1 MCHPTCFAWA
11 NLGPI
16 AAVSRTQAGNQRG
29 STFVTATDPEAVGRK
44 GDRIKAS
51 QVAANLDPVVTPRT
65 AQVGD
70 SQEAVDAANGDP
82 MAIWRDSKA
91 FDLSALVD
99 RKPIERF
106 AARDIPNHDR
116 SILAAG
122 RDPCSIRAS
131 RDALN
136 RFFRIA
142 KSRDRLA
149 CFGVDKPHNSRR
161 VARRDAIL
169 DAKENDVSQRL
180 VGKRPVND
188 ISTWIVDPM

>member
-16 AAVSRTQAGNQRG
+16 TAVSGTQAGNQRG
-29 STFVTATDPEAVGRK
+29 TTFVTATDPEAVGRK
-44 GDRIKAS
+44 GDRIKAF
-51 QVAANLDPVVTPRT
+51 QVAAKIDPVVTPRT
-65 AQVGD
+65 AQVSN

-82 MAIWRDSKA
+82 LAIRRDSKA
-91 FDLSALVD
+91 FDLFAFVD

-106 AARDIPNHDR
+106 AARDIPNYDR

-149 CFGVDKPHNSRR
+149 CVGVDNPHNSRR

-188 ISTWIVDPM
+188 ISTWIVDPI